1 MSEFEASIPKQL
13 LEFLSE
19 LTDGK
24 MSPARTEE
32 LRQLLADDAEALE
45 WYCEWMTLHAELH
58 LNLSAEELTIADWRA
73 TEPRDRVVSV
83 AQSDSAWKRPRRL
96 ARWGVALAAAG
107 GMAAAWAFVAAINRP
122 DPPGRRDG
130 VKRVAVAPDA
140 GAPAENSPT
149 GPIRTEMVFNDEGA
163 RAQFL
168 RTDNSTI
175 AIVSSVAAASSSSS
189 TRLSPGANLSP
200 GRFVLDSGVVQLEF
214 LSGANL
220 VVEGP
225 ADIEL
230 LSNNSVYCR
239 LGKLRARV
247 PTQAHGFTIETP
259 TRCAVDLGTEFAVGV
274 GPEFG
279 EEIHVLDGEVKLLD
293 KSRVD
298 DELLLELGEA
308 FQVRADGHGK
318 TIRADGARFIGAEQ
332 MLALSASDSRSR
344 YAAWK
349 ESSFTL
355 ATDPDVVTY
364 FNFEEHSPWQREL
377 RQDSENHEAPAG
389 AIVGCRWSDG
399 RWPGKQSLEFKGTE
413 DRVRINV
420 PGEFTSASLACWVRI
435 NGFDRFLS
443 SLLLT
448 QGHDVGE
455 MHWQFTE
462 TGRLLLGVKADWEWS
477 QDYISGVVLKPND
490 VGRWMHL
497 ACVYDRQSGRVSHY
511 LDGQRVSTEAIRK
524 HVTLRIGAAELGN
537 WTPEVYRDH
546 RIRALN
552 GRIDEFVV
560 LKRALSDE
568 EIGALYEAGQPN

>member
-1 MSEFEASIPKQL
+1 MSDFEAGIPKQL

-19 LTDGK
+19 LTDGR
-24 MSPARTEE
+24 MSPERTEE
-32 LRQLLADDAEALE
+32 LRQLLADDPQALE
-45 WYCEWMTLHAELH
+45 WYCEWMTLHADLH
-58 LNLSAEELTIADWRA
+58 LNLSAEELTVADWRA
-73 TEPRDRVVSV
+73 TEPREPRVALSPNV
-83 AQSDSAWKRPRRL
+83 AASNKLRRIGPW
-96 ARWGVALAAAG
+96 AAALAAG
-107 GMAAAWAFVAAINRP
+107 GLAAAWAFVAMIDRP
-122 DPPGRRDG
+122 PAPGPQANDNP
-130 VKRVAVAPDA
+130 VAAVPAVLAPN
-140 GAPAENSPT
+140 APVES
-149 GPIRTEMVFNDEGA
+149 IRTEIVFNDDGA

-175 AIVSSVAAASSSSS
+175 AIVSSVAAASTSSS

-200 GRFVLDSGVVQLEF
+200 GRFVLDSGAVQLEF

-220 VVEGP
+220 VIEGP

-247 PTQAHGFTIETP
+247 PKQAQGFTIETP
-259 TRCAVDLGTEFAVGV
+259 THRAVDLGTEFAVGV

-293 KSRVD
+293 KSRVN
-298 DELLLELGEA
+298 DELLLELGDA
-308 FQVRADGHGK
+308 FKVRADGRGAP
-318 TIRADGARFIGAEQ
+318 IRANGARFIGAEQ
-332 MLALSASDSRSR
+332 MLELSASDSRSR
-344 YAAWK
+344 YGAWK
-349 ESSFTL
+349 NASFTL
-355 ATDPDVVTY
+355 ATDPDAVTY
-364 FNFEEHSPWQREL
+364 FNFEDHSPWQREL
-377 RQDSENHEAPAG
+377 RQDSENREAPAG
-389 AIVGCRWSDG
+389 AIVGCQWTDG
-399 RWPGKQSLEFKGTE
+399 RWPGKQALEFKGTE
-413 DRVRINV
+413 DRVRIDV

-455 MHWQFTE
+455 IHWQFTE
-462 TGRLLLGVKADWEWS
+462 TGRLMLGVKADWEWS
-477 QDYISGVVLKPND
+477 QDYISGVVLKPSD

-568 EIGALYEAGQPN
+568 EIAAMYGAGQPN